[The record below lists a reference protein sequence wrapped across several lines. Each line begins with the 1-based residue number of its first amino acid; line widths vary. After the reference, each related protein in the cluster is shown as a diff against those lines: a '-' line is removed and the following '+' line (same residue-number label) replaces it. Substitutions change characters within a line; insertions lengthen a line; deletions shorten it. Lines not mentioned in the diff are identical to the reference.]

1 VAKLREMPR
10 NTVRGILDKLVIGGI
25 LVSNTLV
32 RCALLWSGAEL
43 RQSILLSSNV
53 FNLTPEIQVYD
64 NKVNIISWG
73 DKLGIIIESEEL
85 LNALKAILDL
95 SYRPDAIRNTADT
108 TRAVAGFNRA
118 IPVVS

>member
-1 VAKLREMPR
+1 MPR